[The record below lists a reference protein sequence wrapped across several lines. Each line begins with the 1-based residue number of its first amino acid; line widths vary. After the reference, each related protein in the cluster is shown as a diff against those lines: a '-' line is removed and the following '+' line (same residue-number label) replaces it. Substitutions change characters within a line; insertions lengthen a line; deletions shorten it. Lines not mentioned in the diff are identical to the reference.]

1 MKPQIAFLGTG
12 IMGAPMCGH
21 LLDAAYPVR
30 AWNRSID
37 KARALSGRGAKVCAT
52 SAGAVSGAD
61 FVIVML
67 STGPVVDAV
76 LFDEDESG
84 RSVADHIGAGACV
97 VVMSSIPV
105 AASRAQ
111 AERLAAQGIAYID
124 APVSG
129 GERGAVEATLTIMA
143 GGEGTAIEH
152 AREVLETMGD
162 VTHVGPAGSGQLAKL
177 ANQTIVGI
185 TIDAVSEALLLV
197 EAGGADPALVH
208 QALIGGFADS
218 TILRQHG
225 KRMITRQFE
234 PGGKAELQLKD
245 LRTARELAESLGLDL
260 PVLKLT
266 EALYRDMCAHGRS
279 QLDHSALYL
288 ELADRR
294 KDP

>member
-12 IMGAPMCGH
+12 IMGAPTCGH

-30 AWNRSID
+30 AWNRSTD
-37 KARALSGRGAKVCAT
+37 KAQALSGRGAKVCAT
-52 SAGAVSGAD
+52 PAGAVSGAD

-111 AERLAAQGIAYID
+111 AERLAAQGIGYID

-152 AREVLETMGD
+152 AREVLETMGG

-245 LRTARELAESLGLDL
+245 LRTARELAETLGLDL

-279 QLDHSALYL
+279 ELDHSALYL

-294 KDP
+294 KDS